1 MEESKKQRVALF
13 RFRVI
18 APLICLKH
26 AERGKR
32 EQILRDIRSRDW
44 DIPYSDRSYV
54 GRSTALGWFRAY
66 MAGGQKLESL
76 YPRQRKDKGGMRS
89 MDEETR
95 EVLINLKR
103 EIGEVGVPT
112 LLKIAKERGVLHRS
126 FRASRQSVY
135 RLFKSCG
142 LEQEMEVKDRRRFE
156 AELPNDLSDCMHG
169 PGVEAGGKKRK
180 TFLFAFIDDHSR
192 LIPHAW
198 FYLRENLSCFL
209 DCFQKALQ
217 KRGVPRK
224 LYVDNASNYRSH
236 HMAHVCPSLGIALIH
251 SKPYQAEGRGKIERW
266 FRTVRTKFLLTL
278 PDKLTLEGLNEN
290 LAEWIEKEYHLR
302 VHSSTKEK
310 PLERYLEHIKLI
322 RAAPKN
328 LLEYFS
334 LKTTRKVYRDRSVSL
349 DGRVYEAPVVLIERR
364 VSLLYYEEE
373 PDRIEV
379 IYNGQSYGFLV
390 PLNPHV
396 NVKLRRAQS
405 VTEGVDVDLQ
415 TPKKSLQQPSRRQK
429 LEAEYKEYK
438 SGKLF
443 ENKNKEKESPDA

>member
-1 MEESKKQRVALF
+1 MEESREQRIALF
-13 RFRVI
+13 RFQVI
-18 APLICLKH
+18 APLIGLK
-26 AERGKR
+26 ASERGKR
-32 EQILRDIRSRDW
+32 ERILRDIVSRQW
-44 DIPYSDRSYV
+44 EIPYSGRSYV

-89 MDEETR
+89 MDEESK

-103 EIGEVGVPT
+103 ELGEVGVPT
-112 LLKIAKERGVLHRS
+112 LLKIAKERGVLPHS

-156 AELPNDLSDCMHG
+156 AELPNDLWQSDCMHG
-169 PGVEAGGKKRK
+169 PKVEFGGKMRK

-192 LIPHAW
+192 IIPHAW

-209 DCFQKALQ
+209 DCFQRALD
-217 KRGVPRK
+217 KHGVPRK
-224 LYVDNASNYRSH
+224 LYVDNASNYRAH
-236 HMAHVCPSLGIALIH
+236 HMAHVCTSLGIALIH

-266 FRTVRTKFLLTL
+266 FRTVRTKFLPTL
-278 PDKLTLEGLNEN
+278 AEKLTLEGLNEN

-302 VHSSTKEK
+302 VHSSTREK

-328 LLEYFS
+328 LRDYFRV
-334 LKTTRKVYRDRSVSL
+334 KTTRKVYRDRTVCL
-349 DGRVYEAPVVLIERR
+349 DGKIYEAPVELIDRR
-364 VSLLYYEEE
+364 VSLLYHEAER
-373 PDRIEV
+373 DRIEV
-379 IYNGQSYGFLV
+379 IYNGQFYGFLV

-405 VTEGVDVDLQ
+405 ITEGVDRRSSNSKE
-415 TPKKSLQQPSRRQK
+415 TTSAAIPKTK
-429 LEAEYKEYK
+429 A
-438 SGKLF
+438 
-443 ENKNKEKESPDA
+443 